1 MSVLKDDFIQTIT
14 RDQFLEFRDGKQSHP
29 NSKPPPYGSYT
40 SMTTFTRHTKQPP
53 PSESQI
59 ALSNLKRGTKR
70 DASAYP
76 IFKNDLYYDT
86 FQRSFLAIIKAQG
99 LYDVVNPD
107 FEPDDGDQ
115 YAQELFQEK
124 QSFVYSVLVT
134 SLQTKK
140 GESWSRNWKEMHNPS
155 FQSYTIIIPSQM

>member
-1 MSVLKDDFIQTIT
+1 
-14 RDQFLEFRDGKQSHP
+14 
-29 NSKPPPYGSYT
+29 
-40 SMTTFTRHTKQPP
+40 MTTFTGHTKLPP
-53 PSESQI
+53 HSGSQI
-59 ALSNLKRGTKR
+59 ALSKFKRGTKR

-86 FQRSFLAIIKAQG
+86 SQRSFLAIIKGQG
-99 LYDVVNPD
+99 LYDVANPD

-134 SLQTKK
+134 SLQT
-140 GESWSRNWKEMHNPS
+140 E
-155 FQSYTIIIPSQM
+155 